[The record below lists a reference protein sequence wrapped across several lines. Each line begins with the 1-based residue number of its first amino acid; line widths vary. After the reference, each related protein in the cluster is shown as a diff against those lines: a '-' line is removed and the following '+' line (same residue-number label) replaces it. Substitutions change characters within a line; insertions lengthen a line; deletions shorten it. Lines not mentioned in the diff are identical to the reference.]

1 MTVDP
6 EAEAKLATLLGEKGE
21 EAQFEATQ
29 DRSREIIDQ
38 RFDLFRFIS
47 GDGVVVHNFQ
57 ESLISAAE

>member
-1 MTVDP
+1 MTADP
-6 EAEAKLATLLGEKGE
+6 EAEDKVATLLGVKGE

-29 DRSREIIDQ
+29 ARSREIIDQ

-47 GDGVVVHNFQ
+47 GEGATVHNFQ

>member
-1 MTVDP
+1 MTTDP
-6 EAEAKLATLLGEKGE
+6 EAEDKVTTLLGEKGE

-47 GDGVVVHNFQ
+47 GEGATVHNCQ

>member
-1 MTVDP
+1 MTADP
-6 EAEAKLATLLGEKGE
+6 EAEDKVATLLGEKGE

-47 GDGVVVHNFQ
+47 SDGATVHGSQ
-57 ESLISAAE
+57 ESLISASE